1 MAAAHIASTPQPQYK
16 TGVIAAGGT
25 GPLIREVTSCLKRS
39 YPVFLFDETGGTSD
53 EVASIMRF
61 MDITRAAEK
70 KLAALN
76 SMWEEKSAAGKNR
89 WKSLL
94 GGLIPKGV
102 PSASLTPIE
111 EFVVG

>member
-1 MAAAHIASTPQPQYK
+1 MDRCLAKY
-16 TGVIAAGGT
+16 
-25 GPLIREVTSCLKRS
+25 VTSCLKRS
-39 YPVFLFDETGGTSD
+39 YPVFLFDGTGGTSD

-70 KLAALN
+70 KLAR
-76 SMWEEKSAAGKNR
+76 EKNAAGK
-89 WKSLL
+89 SLL
-94 GGLIPKGV
+94 DGRIPKGV

>member
-61 MDITRAAEK
+61 MDITRAAET
-70 KLAALN
+70 KLAR
-76 SMWEEKSAAGKNR
+76 EENAAG
-89 WKSLL
+89 KSLL